1 MTGQLKVCP
10 DKWSSDLILAGH
22 CPLVGCYFEPCI
34 IIIVIIIV
42 VIVILLIFV

>member
-10 DKWSSDLILAGH
+10 DKWSPDHILAGH
-22 CPLVGCYFEPCI
+22 CPLTGRYFGPCI
-34 IIIVIIIV
+34 IIIIIIVV